1 MSLDDSPATVAAA
14 AAQFLRALAGRSPQ
28 TRRTYASALRRFAEF
43 LASRGLAADALQ
55 PSDLTLGL
63 VEDYAVWLVG
73 QYGRERR
80 PTLVTYL
87 AALRAFWRF
96 LDRRGWLAP
105 AQSYQRVSDRLSEL
119 LGPGRYRTP
128 RIDQRV
134 PLLVTYADALPEP
147 ADPAERLT
155 LLRDR
160 ALLHV
165 LFSSGMRREEVVR
178 LNRSDLDDGHRGEA
192 LIRGKGDKERV
203 IFLSEEALVAVRA
216 YLQARA
222 DRYVPLF
229 LRHDRA
235 RGAPGPGGQRWR
247 LSPQSVWGIVRAYA
261 ARVGVRAAPHA
272 FRHTKATV
280 LLNRGAK
287 LSEVQDLLGHASPET
302 TKRIY
307 AHYERA
313 HLRAAFHRYS
323 ASATEL
329 AARLRSPEEDV
340 Q

>member
-1 MSLDDSPATVAAA
+1 MSVDEPAPALASAAER
-14 AAQFLRALAGRSPQ
+14 FLRALAGQSPQ
-28 TRRTYASALRRFAEF
+28 TRRTYASALRRFFEF
-43 LASRGLAADALQ
+43 LGERGVAPEVVPPTALALSLLEEYAL
-55 PSDLTLGL
+55 
-63 VEDYAVWLVG
+63 WLVAR
-73 QYGRERR
+73 YGRERR
-80 PTLVTYL
+80 PTLATYL

-96 LDRRGWLAP
+96 LDRRGWVAP
-105 AQSYQRVSDRLSEL
+105 AASYQRVGDRLGEL

-147 ADPAERLT
+147 PDPAARLA

-178 LNRSDLDDGHRGEA
+178 LDRHDLDDGHRGEA
-192 LIRGKGDKERV
+192 VIRGKGDKERV
-203 IFLSEEALVAVRA
+203 VFLSAEALAAVRA
-216 YLQARA
+216 YLRARA
-222 DRYVPLF
+222 DAYVPLF

-247 LSPQSVWGIVRAYA
+247 LSAQSVWGIVRHYA
-261 ARVGVRAAPHA
+261 ARAGVRATPHA

-313 HLRAAFHRYS
+313 HLRAAFYRYS
-323 ASATEL
+323 ASAAEL
-329 AARLRSPEEDV
+329 AERLRADEPLE
-340 Q
+340 